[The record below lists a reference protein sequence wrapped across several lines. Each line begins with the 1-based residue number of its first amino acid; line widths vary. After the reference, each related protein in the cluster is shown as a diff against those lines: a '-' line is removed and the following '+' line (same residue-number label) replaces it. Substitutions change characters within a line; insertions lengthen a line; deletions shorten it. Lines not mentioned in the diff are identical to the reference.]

1 TKAAKYYL
9 KKKNKMKPL
18 FTEKQRFNQW
28 WVWLLII
35 LTLGVP
41 FIVFFQLI
49 ISGEAIS
56 DNLAIIFSLIIP
68 IACIY
73 LIYITQLKTE
83 ITRESIS
90 FQFFP
95 FVKRSYFLS
104 EIQSVKVIN
113 YGFVGGWGIRFTT
126 KYGTVYNIK
135 GNKGLYVHLKDGK
148 TFIIGTQK
156 PEELEKVIE
165 QLKRN

>member
-1 TKAAKYYL
+1 
-9 KKKNKMKPL
+9 MKPL

-90 FQFFP
+90 FQFVP

>member
-1 TKAAKYYL
+1 
-9 KKKNKMKPL
+9 MKPI

-35 LTLGVP
+35 FTLGVP

-49 ISGEAIS
+49 TSGAAIA

-90 FQFFP
+90 FQFVP

>member
-1 TKAAKYYL
+1 
-9 KKKNKMKPL
+9 MKPL

-49 ISGEAIS
+49 ISGEAIA

-83 ITRESIS
+83 ITHESIS
-90 FQFFP
+90 FQFVP

-104 EIQSVKVIN
+104 EIQSVTVIN

-135 GNKGLYVHLKDGK
+135 GKEGLFVKLKNGK
-148 TFIIGTQK
+148 TFVIGTQK
-156 PEELEKVIE
+156 PEELERAIE
-165 QLKRN
+165 QLKRS

>member
-1 TKAAKYYL
+1 
-9 KKKNKMKPL
+9 MKPL

-49 ISGEAIS
+49 ISGEPIA

-90 FQFFP
+90 FQFVP

>member
-1 TKAAKYYL
+1 
-9 KKKNKMKPL
+9 MKPL

-90 FQFFP
+90 FQFVP

-113 YGFVGGWGIRFTT
+113 YGFVGGWGIRFTI

-156 PEELEKVIE
+156 PEELEKVVE